1 MSALSERLQLPLSNY
16 IGGRGVGT
24 ITTIGPD
31 VLKNVDDRFPVAT
44 QEMVV
49 SYENSILFYENDLV
63 YL

>member
-1 MSALSERLQLPLSNY
+1 MASRTARLQLPLSNY

-24 ITTIGPD
+24 ITTIGPG
-31 VLKNVDDRFPVAT
+31 VLQNVDDRLPVAIS
-44 QEMVV
+44 EMLV